1 MPHCSAGRGFAR
13 EGWRLGAYLVRRLLL
28 AGPTALGVLVAV
40 FLLIRLVPGDVVTQL
55 VGLEAAISPQR
66 VAELRALFGLD
77 RPLPVQLGEYLGGVA
92 RGDLGRSLRTGVPI
106 GRELLR
112 RFPVTIELAWLGL
125 LVALAIGVPVGV
137 TAALH
142 RGRVGDY
149 LANVFVLLGLSI
161 PSFWLAVL
169 LILAFSLRL
178 RWLPPTGYLAPEESL
193 SENVR
198 HMLLP
203 ALALGLA
210 LAAAIARI
218 VRSSL
223 LEVLGR
229 GFTRTARAKGLSER
243 RVVIGHAL
251 RNALIP
257 VVTVVG
263 LQFGTLLGGT
273 VIIEQIFSLPGIGR
287 YALEGINLRDYPVVQ
302 GAVLAIALAFVFVNV
317 CVDVCYGFL
326 DPRVR
331 YE

>member
-1 MPHCSAGRGFAR
+1 M
-13 EGWRLGAYLVRRLLL
+13 LL
-28 AGPTALGVLVAV
+28 ALPTALGVLIAV
-40 FLLIRLVPGDVVTQL
+40 FFLIRLVPGDVVTQL
-55 VGLEAAISPQR
+55 VGLEATISPQR

-77 RPLPVQLGEYLGGVA
+77 RPLPVQLGEYLGHVA
-92 RGDLGRSLRTGVPI
+92 RGNLGRSLRTGVAI
-106 GRELLR
+106 GPELLR
-112 RFPVTIELAWLGL
+112 RFPVTIELAGCGL
-125 LVALAIGVPVGV
+125 LVALGIGVPVGV

-142 RGRVGDY
+142 RGQAGDY
-149 LANVFVLLGLSI
+149 LANIFVLLGLSI

-178 RWLPPTGYLAPEESL
+178 GWLPPTGYLAPQEGL

-198 HMLLP
+198 HIVLP

-229 GFTRTARAKGLSER
+229 PFTRTARAKGLGER

-302 GAVLAIALAFVFVNV
+302 GTVLAIALAFVLVNV
-317 CVDVCYGFL
+317 CVDVAYGFL
-326 DPRVR
+326 DPRIR

>member
-1 MPHCSAGRGFAR
+1 
-13 EGWRLGAYLVRRLLL
+13 LLL
-28 AGPTALGVLVAV
+28 ALPTALGVLVAV

-55 VGLEAAISPQR
+55 VGLEATISPQR
-66 VAELRALFGLD
+66 VAELRALFGID
-77 RPLPVQLGEYLGGVA
+77 RPLPAQLGEYVGNVA
-92 RGDLGRSLRTGVPI
+92 RGNLGRSLRTGVAI
-106 GRELLR
+106 GPELLR
-112 RFPVTIELAWLGL
+112 RFPVTIELAGCGL

-142 RGRVGDY
+142 RGQAGDY
-149 LANVFVLLGLSI
+149 LANIFVLLGLSI

-178 RWLPPTGYLAPEESL
+178 GWLPPTGYFAPQEDL

-229 GFTRTARAKGLSER
+229 PFTRTARAKGLGER

-263 LQFGTLLGGT
+263 LQFGTLLGGA

-302 GAVLAIALAFVFVNV
+302 GTVLAIALAFVLVNV
-317 CVDVCYGFL
+317 CVDVAYGFL
-326 DPRVR
+326 DPRIR
-331 YE
+331 YD